1 MHVRPKTAAK
11 ELGISV
17 STLRTYA
24 DKGFIEYI
32 WTSGGQRRYD
42 VSSMQSNQTKSGGR
56 EQIPAYN
63 ARRSQQK
70 EEKENL
76 QSSQGAIYARV
87 SSYKQKDD
95 LQRQIEALQK
105 DYPNYQIFKD
115 ICSGLKFK
123 RKGLTRLLE
132 QVQRGTIKEVV
143 VAHKDRLARFATDL
157 IEWILQQAGASL
169 RILNHDKLS
178 PQQELTEDL
187 MAIVHVFSCRFNG
200 KRKYQSTEP
209 SGKKRKKQSLQGPD
223 AGTKEYS
230 EGPIRPETTRES
242 QEMSTNRIGFGPKAT
257 QAVNEVV
264 LGRQEDLQSG
274 D

>member
-42 VSSMQSNQTKSGGR
+42 VSSMQANQTKSGGR

-95 LQRQIEALQK
+95 LQRQIEAL
-105 DYPNYQIFKD
+105 
-115 ICSGLKFK
+115 
-123 RKGLTRLLE
+123 
-132 QVQRGTIKEVV
+132 
-143 VAHKDRLARFATDL
+143 
-157 IEWILQQAGASL
+157 
-169 RILNHDKLS
+169 
-178 PQQELTEDL
+178 
-187 MAIVHVFSCRFNG
+187 
-200 KRKYQSTEP
+200 
-209 SGKKRKKQSLQGPD
+209 
-223 AGTKEYS
+223 
-230 EGPIRPETTRES
+230 
-242 QEMSTNRIGFGPKAT
+242 
-257 QAVNEVV
+257 
-264 LGRQEDLQSG
+264 
-274 D
+274 